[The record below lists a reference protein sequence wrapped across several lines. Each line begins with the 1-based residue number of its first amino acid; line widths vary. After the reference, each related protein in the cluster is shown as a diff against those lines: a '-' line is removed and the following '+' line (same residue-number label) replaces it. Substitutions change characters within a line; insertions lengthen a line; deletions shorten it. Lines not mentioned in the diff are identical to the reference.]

1 MDRSSRIWGWLLN
14 LGMVFLAGVAAA
26 QAPDHPLITEAYQ
39 NPPGTD
45 GPAGRTLT
53 NRDQEFIE
61 IYLPLAS
68 NLRPGLNKDAIRLAL
83 YDVEGDVISTA
94 LGRVNWRIDLPT
106 FDLDPNNGLTPGAL
120 PRPASGAVVI
130 GWVDYVGNPPI
141 DLAGTPSTRVAL
153 VGGGLTSTSGY
164 TFIALNG
171 NQFGGTTNFATP
183 VAVSFLNLT
192 THPVD
197 GIIEQGSGVIL
208 LANRDAA
215 GYLPLCSRSD
225 PTICN
230 SNANL
235 ALGTSILPSTVLDAW
250 APNDDPLFDP
260 LLQPTTGLG
269 IDLEPVLPPGGAFTL
284 LTPQIPEEGEGYA
297 RRFPDVRR
305 TTEDAVVGNENPALD
320 YKQFRTVNA
329 LGPLLPTPGSV
340 ALTTSP
346 AELALTIFTG
356 STTNVLVDTIGRPDV
371 TAANIGGN
379 VAMTLVTAPSRTPVV
394 PHITVAGLTK
404 LAGATGQTTVHPQ
417 IEIDVPAA
425 TPAGENTLVSTTV
438 TATPTNPGDPAVV
451 NGVQLGFMQV
461 VAVDPKTGQDVFGLP
476 FQATSFLAVMPFVDQ
491 PAVSNE
497 LRGSSFGQFLLA
509 TLGNASQGSE
519 GRASALLNAALD
531 LNSGPAVAPLVSA
544 LPTNPLQYLSEAGPA
559 ARPDLTATVLNS
571 AEVLSGNG
579 SYLASF
585 DATNTHV
592 KARRFTIDTPT
603 GETLTKGGTYVPT
616 EHVYYATAGGNAT
629 DRSSGFADATTRRS
643 FELAI
648 VDTNQVVLEEG
659 GGDDF
664 GVVVKASRVR
674 AGSPVVPGEFIFLS
688 FMGGRQGED
697 IDSLAVGPGHAIA
710 TVSLVD
716 LDPLDTQLG
725 VEAISDV
732 YLVDANGSNE
742 IDPLEVFTLHTAP
755 EPGLAAGLFAGIA
768 GLAAAARRGRRPVSG
783 SRSA

>member
-1 MDRSSRIWGWLLN
+1 MARANGFWGVLSS
-14 LGMVFLAGVAAA
+14 LGMVLCASVAAA

-45 GPAGRTLT
+45 GPVGRTLT

-61 IYLPLAS
+61 LYLPHAS

-83 YDVEGDVISTA
+83 YDVEGDVVSTA
-94 LGRVNWRIDLPT
+94 IGRVNWRIDLPT
-106 FDLDPNNGLTPGAL
+106 FDLDPANGLTPGAL
-120 PRPASGAVVI
+120 PRPPSGAVVI
-130 GWVDYVGNPPI
+130 GWLDYVGNPPF

-153 VGGGLTSTSGY
+153 VQGGVTATSDS

-197 GIIEQGSGVIL
+197 GIIEQGSGVLL

-250 APNDDPLFDP
+250 APNDDPLFDVA
-260 LLQPTTGLG
+260 LQPTIGLG

-284 LTPQIPEEGEGYA
+284 ITPQIPEEGEGYA

-320 YKQFRTVNA
+320 SKQFRTVSA

-356 STTNVLVDTIGRPDV
+356 STTSVLVDTTARPDV
-371 TAANIGGN
+371 TAANLGGN

-394 PHITVAGLTK
+394 PHITVAGMTK

-451 NGVQLGFMQV
+451 NGVQLGFLQV

-476 FQATSFLAVMPFVDQ
+476 FQATTFLAVMPLVEQ
-491 PAVSNE
+491 LGVANE
-497 LRGSSFGQFLLA
+497 LRASSLGQFLLA
-509 TLGNASQGSE
+509 QLGNQAQGSE
-519 GRASALLNAALD
+519 GHASALLASGLD
-531 LNSGPAVAPLVSA
+531 LGSGPAVAPLLSA
-544 LPTNPLQYLSEAGPA
+544 LPTDPLLFIEEAGPSKG
-559 ARPDLTATVLNS
+559 LSLVETIQGS
-571 AEVLSGNG
+571 AEVLSGSG
-579 SYLASF
+579 SYAASF
-585 DATNTHV
+585 DDLGAAV

-603 GETLTKGGTYVPT
+603 GETLTKGGSYVPT
-616 EHVYYATAGGNAT
+616 EHVYYSSGGGNAT
-629 DRSSGFADATTRRS
+629 DRSSGFADVTTRRS

-674 AGSPVVPGEFIFLS
+674 AGSPVVPGEFVFLS

-697 IDSLAVGPGHAIA
+697 IDSLAVGPGHAMT
-710 TVSLVD
+710 TVSLID

-742 IDPLEVFTLHTAP
+742 IDPLEVFTLHAVP
-755 EPGLAAGLFAGIA
+755 EPALGLGLLAGLA
-768 GLAAAARRGRRPVSG
+768 GLAALPRRGRG
-783 SRSA
+783 SQ

>member
-1 MDRSSRIWGWLLN
+1 MERSSRVWGGLSG
-14 LGMVFLAGVAAA
+14 LGWVLCASVAMA

-45 GPAGRTLT
+45 GPVGRTPT

-61 IYLPLAS
+61 LYLPLAS
-68 NLRPGLNKDAIRLAL
+68 NLRPGLNKDALRLAV
-83 YDVEGDVISTA
+83 YDVEGDVISTSI
-94 LGRVNWRIDLPT
+94 GRVNWRVDLPT

-130 GWVDYVGNPPI
+130 GWVDYLGNPPI
-141 DLAGTPSTRVAL
+141 DLAGTPSSRVAL
-153 VGGGLTSTSGY
+153 VQGGVTSTPGS

-183 VAVSFLNLT
+183 VAISFLNLT

-197 GIIEQGSGVIL
+197 GLIEQGSGVL
-208 LANRDAA
+208 LLVNRDAA
-215 GYLPLCSRSD
+215 GYLPLCSHSD

-230 SNANL
+230 SNASL

-284 LTPQIPEEGEGYA
+284 LAPQVPEEGEGYA

-305 TTEDAVVGNENPALD
+305 TTEDAVAGNDNPALD

-340 ALTTSP
+340 ALSTSP

-356 STTNVLVDTIGRPDV
+356 ATTSVLVDTIGRPDV
-371 TAANIGGN
+371 TAANLGGN
-379 VAMTLVTAPSRTPVV
+379 VGMTLVTAPSRSPVV

-417 IEIDVPAA
+417 IEIDVPAT
-425 TPAGENTLVSTTV
+425 TPSGENTLVTTTV

-451 NGVQLGFMQV
+451 NGIQLGFMQV
-461 VAVDPKTGQDVFGLP
+461 VAVDPKTGQDVSGLP
-476 FQATSFLAVMPFVDQ
+476 FQATSLLAVMPLLDQ
-491 PAVSNE
+491 AGVSNE
-497 LRGSSFGQFLLA
+497 LRASSFGQFLLA
-509 TLGNASQGSE
+509 QLGNRAQGSE
-519 GRASALLNAALD
+519 GHANALLASGLD
-531 LNSGPAVAPLVSA
+531 LTSGPAVAPLVAA
-544 LPTNPLQYLSEAGPA
+544 LPTNELLFIEEPGPSKKLGLV
-559 ARPDLTATVLNS
+559 DTILNS
-571 AEVLSGNG
+571 AEFLSGNG
-579 SYLASF
+579 SYAASF
-585 DATNTHV
+585 DSRGRAV
-592 KARRFTIDTPT
+592 KARRFTIDTAT
-603 GETLTKGGTYVPT
+603 GQTLTKGGSYVPT
-616 EHVYYATAGGNAT
+616 EHVYYASPGGGAT

-643 FELAI
+643 FELAV
-648 VDTNQVVLEEG
+648 VDTNQAVLEEG

-664 GVVVKASRVR
+664 GIVVKAARVR
-674 AGSPVVPGEFIFLS
+674 TGSPVVPGEFVFLS
-688 FMGGRQGED
+688 YMGGRQGED

-710 TVSLVD
+710 TVSLID
-716 LDPLDTQLG
+716 LDALDTQLG

-732 YLVDANGSNE
+732 YLIDANGSSQ
-742 IDPLEVFTLHTAP
+742 IDPLEVFTLHAVP
-755 EPGLAAGLFAGIA
+755 EPGLVAGLLAGLA
-768 GLAAAARRGRRPVSG
+768 GLAAVGRRDRRPVTG
-783 SRSA
+783 PRSA